1 MGSPLF
7 FSKILTSS
15 PSISSCFPLQRS
27 PPSSRQT
34 ESSWLITVMRLRWCM
49 LWVWPCT
56 TGVAN
61 ARGYFCFLDT
71 CVHVYTK
78 WACCATCSQS
88 SSSTFLPLPLP
99 LLLPCPLPLFSS
111 PVPLPLP
118 LFLPLP
124 IPLPPPL
131 SLPLPLTLLFF

>member
-15 PSISSCFPLQRS
+15 PSISSCLPLQRS

-61 ARGYFCFLDT
+61 AGGYFCFLDT

-78 WACCATCSQS
+78 MGLLCNMFSVFLFNFS
-88 SSSTFLPLPLP
+88 SSSSSFASALSTSSFLFPR
-99 LLLPCPLPLFSS
+99 SS
-111 PVPLPLP
+111 SSSSFPASAYSSSSSFVSSSSSVSFVL
-118 LFLPLP
+118 
-124 IPLPPPL
+124 
-131 SLPLPLTLLFF
+131 